1 MYSPLDQFQINSIV
15 GLTLGWFDIS
25 FTNSSLALILSC
37 TIFLMLAT
45 FATANSTLVPSRWQ
59 SAIELIY
66 EFVYNLIQEQIGSQG
81 YKYFPFIFTLF
92 VFLIFSNLL
101 GMIPYS
107 FTSTSHVVI
116 TFGLS
121 VSIFIGVTIIGFLHH
136 GLHFLSLLVPAGVP
150 VALLPLIVAIE
161 FVSYL
166 TRALSLGIRLAAN
179 MFAGHTLL
187 KIISTFAWQ
196 MFGAGGF
203 LAVAALAPFA
213 LLFALT
219 GLEIVIAVLQ
229 AYVFTVLTCSYL
241 NDSINLH

>member
-1 MYSPLDQFQINSIV
+1 MYSPLDQFQINSII
-15 GLTLGWFDIS
+15 GITLGWLDIS
-25 FTNSSLALILSC
+25 FTNSSLALVLSC
-37 TIFLMLAT
+37 TIFLMLTT
-45 FATANSTLVPSRWQ
+45 FATFNSTVVPSRWQ
-59 SAIELIY
+59 SAIEFIY

-81 YKYFPFIFTLF
+81 FKYFPFIFTLF

-107 FTSTSHVVI
+107 FTSTSHIVI

-121 VSIFIGVTIIGFLHH
+121 FSIFIGVTIIGFLYH
-136 GLHFLSLLVPAGVP
+136 GLHFFSLLVPAGVP
-150 VALLPLIVAIE
+150 AALLPLIVSIE

-203 LAVAALAPFA
+203 LAVAALAPLA

-219 GLEIVIAVLQ
+219 GLEIVIAILQ